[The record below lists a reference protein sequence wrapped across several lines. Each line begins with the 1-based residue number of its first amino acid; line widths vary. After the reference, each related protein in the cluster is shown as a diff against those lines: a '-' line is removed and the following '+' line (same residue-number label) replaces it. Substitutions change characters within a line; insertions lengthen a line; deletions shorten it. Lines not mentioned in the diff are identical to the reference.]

1 MFDFGAFR
9 AAVEARD
16 VDRWL
21 PFFADDAEWLEF
33 RHKASSPRVMSGRD
47 EIARYLDYVRRTDV
61 ELAIS
66 NEVVGDGRVAFTL
79 TATRPDGR
87 VIVVENTILELRDGL
102 IVRQHEV
109 EAWD

>member
-1 MFDFGAFR
+1 MFDFAAFR

-16 VDRWL
+16 VDRWM
-21 PFFADDAEWLEF
+21 PFFADAAEWVEY
-33 RHKASSPRVMSGRD
+33 RHKASSPRVTRGRD
-47 EIARYLDYVRRTDV
+47 DIARYLDYVRRTDG

-66 NEVVGDGRVAFTL
+66 NEVVGDERVAFTL
-79 TATRPDGR
+79 TATLPDGR
-87 VIVVENTILELRDGL
+87 LIVENTILDLRDGL

>member
-1 MFDFGAFR
+1 MFDFAAFR
-9 AAVEARD
+9 AAVEGRD
-16 VDRWL
+16 AEHWL
-21 PFFADDAEWLEF
+21 GFYADDAEWLEY
-33 RHKASSPRVMSGRD
+33 RHKASSPRVTRGRED
-47 EIARYLDYVRRTDV
+47 IARYLDYVRRTDV

-66 NEVVGDGRVAFTL
+66 NDVLGDERAAFTL

-87 VIVVENTILELRDGL
+87 LIVENTILDVRDGL

>member
-1 MFDFGAFR
+1 MFDFAEFR
-9 AAVEARD
+9 AAVEGRD
-16 VDRWL
+16 ADRWL
-21 PFFADDAEWLEF
+21 RFYADDAEWVEY
-33 RHKASSPRVMSGRD
+33 RHKASSPRVTRGRD
-47 EIARYLDYVRRTDV
+47 EITRYLDYVRRTDA

-66 NEVVGDGRVAFTL
+66 NEVIGDDRAAFTL

-87 VIVVENTILELRDGL
+87 LIVENTILDLRDGL

>member
-1 MFDFGAFR
+1 MFDFASYR
-9 AAVEARD
+9 AAVEGRD
-16 VDRWL
+16 VERWL
-21 PFFADDAEWLEF
+21 AFFADDAEWVEY
-33 RHKASSPRVMSGRD
+33 RHKASSPRVLRGD
-47 EIARYLDYVRRTDV
+47 EIARYLDYVTRTDT

-66 NEVVGDGRVAFTL
+66 NEVLGDDRAAFTL

-87 VIVVENTILELRDGL
+87 LIVENTILDVRDGL

>member
-1 MFDFGAFR
+1 MFDFAAYR

-16 VDRWL
+16 R
-21 PFFADDAEWLEF
+21 A
-33 RHKASSPRVMSGRD
+33 
-47 EIARYLDYVRRTDV
+47 
-61 ELAIS
+61 
-66 NEVVGDGRVAFTL
+66 AFTL

-87 VIVVENTILELRDGL
+87 LIVENTILDVRDGR

>member
-1 MFDFGAFR
+1 MFDFAAFK

-16 VDRWL
+16 ADRWL
-21 PFFADDAEWLEF
+21 EFFADDAEWVEY
-33 RHKASSPRVMSGRD
+33 RHKASSPRVTSGRD
-47 EIARYLDYVRRTDV
+47 DIARYLDYVRRTDA

-66 NEVVGDGRVAFTL
+66 NDVVGDERAAFTL

-87 VIVVENTILELRDGL
+87 LIVENTILDLRDGR

>member
-1 MFDFGAFR
+1 MFDFAAFR
-9 AAVEARD
+9 AA
-16 VDRWL
+16 
-21 PFFADDAEWLEF
+21 
-33 RHKASSPRVMSGRD
+33 
-47 EIARYLDYVRRTDV
+47 V

-66 NEVVGDGRVAFTL
+66 NEVVRGERAAFTL

-87 VIVVENTILELRDGL
+87 LIVENTILDLRGGL

>member
-1 MFDFGAFR
+1 MFDFAAFR

-21 PFFADDAEWLEF
+21 PFFADDAEWL
-33 RHKASSPRVMSGRD
+33 
-47 EIARYLDYVRRTDV
+47 I
-61 ELAIS
+61 
-66 NEVVGDGRVAFTL
+66 
-79 TATRPDGR
+79 
-87 VIVVENTILELRDGL
+87 VENTILELRDGL